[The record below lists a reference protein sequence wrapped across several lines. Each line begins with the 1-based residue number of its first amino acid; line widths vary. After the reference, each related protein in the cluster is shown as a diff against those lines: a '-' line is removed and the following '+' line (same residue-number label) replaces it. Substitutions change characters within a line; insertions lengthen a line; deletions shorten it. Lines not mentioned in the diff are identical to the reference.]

1 MLKGG
6 FWGPGTPVASPPV
19 PGNSL
24 RVQGNLVSFN
34 VMYHI
39 DVFACVDPSF
49 HPRNKF
55 YLVIENDP
63 LNVLLNLVC

>member
-34 VMYHI
+34 VMSQ
-39 DVFACVDPSF
+39 DSLGMRQEGTALV
-49 HPRNKF
+49 HPPPPPPPEQK
-55 YLVIENDP
+55 
-63 LNVLLNLVC
+63 